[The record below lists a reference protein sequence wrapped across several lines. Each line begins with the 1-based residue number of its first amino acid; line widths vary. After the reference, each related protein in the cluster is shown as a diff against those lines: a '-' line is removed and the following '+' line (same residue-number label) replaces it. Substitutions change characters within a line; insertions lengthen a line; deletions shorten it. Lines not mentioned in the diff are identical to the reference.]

1 MLIYLQMIETEED
14 RSKFEKLYDEY
25 KGLMYTT
32 AYRMLEH
39 EQDAEDAVHHAFLKI
54 AENITKVGEAVSGE
68 TKSYVMTILENRA
81 IDVLR
86 QRDKHPE
93 VALDEVESS
102 IVVDYDGDDTLARCI
117 LQLPA
122 LQREMIWLKYRHGYS
137 TREAAK
143 LLGTTPTYASKV
155 DQRAKN
161 KLGELYAQE
170 VAQV

>member
-14 RSKFEKLYDEY
+14 RSKFEKIYQTY

-32 AYRMLEH
+32 AYRILEH

-81 IDVLR
+81 IDVQR

-93 VALDEVESS
+93 LPLDEVESS
-102 IVVDYDGDDTLARCI
+102 IVVDYDGDDALARCI

-122 LQREMIWLKYRHGYS
+122 LQREMVWLKYRHGYS

-143 LLGTTPTYASKV
+143 LLGVTPVYASKI

-161 KLGELYAQE
+161 KLRKLYQQE
-170 VAQV
+170 VARV

>member
-86 QRDKHPE
+86 QRDRHPE
-93 VALDEVESS
+93 LALDEVESS
-102 IVVDYDGDDTLARCI
+102 TSSVMVRQVKEGKVPGCK
-117 LQLPA
+117 LPYV
-122 LQREMIWLKYRHGYS
+122 KS
-137 TREAAK
+137 
-143 LLGTTPTYASKV
+143 
-155 DQRAKN
+155 
-161 KLGELYAQE
+161 
-170 VAQV
+170 

>member
-1 MLIYLQMIETEED
+1 MLIYLQLIETEED
-14 RSKFEKLYDEY
+14 RSKFEKLYQTY
-25 KGLMYTT
+25 KGLMYST
-32 AYRMLEH
+32 AYQILEH

-68 TKSYVMTILENRA
+68 TKSYVMTILERRA

-86 QRDKHPE
+86 WRDNHPE
-93 VALDEVESS
+93 LALDEVESH

-137 TREAAK
+137 TREAAR
-143 LLGTTPTYASKV
+143 LLGITPVYVIEDLLT
-155 DQRAKN
+155 
-161 KLGELYAQE
+161 
-170 VAQV
+170 

>member
-32 AYRMLEH
+32 AYRMLGH

-93 VALDEVESS
+93 LALDEVES
-102 IVVDYDGDDTLARCI
+102 IIVDYDGDDTLARCI

-143 LLGTTPTYASKV
+143 LLGITPAYASKV

-170 VAQV
+170 AARV